1 VIRLIINRDLPY
13 VLIRFIP
20 FENIYNGLVLLFLFI
35 VPLSG
40 VIGYFLGGYLIT
52 PVIVFIHKKIIGKKL
67 FYGIH
72 YQTPSEK
79 IHLFSKSIFPV
90 LMSINLS
97 TMFLT
102 PELVGFLLDATLISE
117 FENISRIFILV
128 RLLGESVLLMITF
141 GVAMVPFAA
150 VWFLEDSGIVY
161 SNKTTKVG
169 GDRAEEPLILKSMG
183 DWFQTI
189 FKSYAGLGAIVT
201 YILIIQ
207 NFVSK
212 FLINLGLP
220 GNLLNIPTLI
230 LWLGLPLYL
239 VLAAIPCIIFHDLIK
254 NHRIRYVR
262 KVAGK
267 LKIRD
272 AAKISF
278 ELEKE

>member
-1 VIRLIINRDLPY
+1 VFNELA
-13 VLIRFIP
+13 VLFI
-20 FENIYNGLVLLFLFI
+20 FI

-40 VIGYFLGGYLIT
+40 VIGYALGGYLIT
-52 PVIVFIHKKIIGKKL
+52 PIIIFIHKKIIGKNL
-67 FYGIH
+67 YYGIH
-72 YQTPSEK
+72 YQTPSDK
-79 IHLFSKSIFPV
+79 IHLFTKSIYPV

-102 PELVGFLLDATLISE
+102 PEIVGFLLDAAIISE
-117 FENISRIFILV
+117 FENISRIFILI
-128 RLLGESVLLMITF
+128 RLLGESLLLMITF
-141 GVAMVPFAA
+141 GLAMVPFAV

-161 SNKTTKVG
+161 SNKITNVSEE
-169 GDRAEEPLILKSMG
+169 RAEEPLKLKSMG

-212 FLINLGLP
+212 FLLNLGLP

-239 VLAAIPCIIFHDLIK
+239 VLAAIPCFILHDLIK
-254 NHRIRYVR
+254 NHRIRFVR
-262 KVAGK
+262 KVAEK

-272 AAKISF
+272 SAIISF
-278 ELEKE
+278 DLTEES